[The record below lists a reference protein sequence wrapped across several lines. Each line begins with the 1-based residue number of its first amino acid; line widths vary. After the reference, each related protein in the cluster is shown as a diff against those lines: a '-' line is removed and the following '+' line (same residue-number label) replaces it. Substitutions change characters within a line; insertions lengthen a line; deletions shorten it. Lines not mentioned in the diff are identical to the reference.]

1 MKSFRA
7 VSLAAAVAVAALAAV
22 AAPAATAAS
31 SVSPV
36 PTPKTMKITK
46 KSGEECISK
55 WYVTGKASGGG
66 WEWKD
71 ETKCCPPRMAT
82 KTMTTYVEGK
92 KCLSTWTVC
101 DRELNAAGNCVWK
114 WCDKTD
120 CATPVCP
127 PKPAEMKKRYT
138 KKDGR
143 RCVSRWFACGTQIK
157 GGVCTYKGCDVVTCK
172 AACVKPAPKTM
183 TTRTP
188 TKVCVSHWWAAK
200 LNVDQSTDGQD
211 CNWVWADKEECTC
224 KPADK
229 SPVWKKC

>member
-7 VSLAAAVAVAALAAV
+7 VTLAAAVAVAAVAAA
-22 AAPAATAAS
+22 AAPAAAS
-31 SVSPV
+31 ASPR

-46 KSGEECISK
+46 AGGEECISK
-55 WYVTGKASGGG
+55 WYVTGKTAAGG
-66 WEWKD
+66 WKWTD
-71 ETKCCPPRMAT
+71 VTACCPPRMPT
-82 KTMTTYVEGK
+82 KMMTTFVEGK

-127 PKPAEMKKRYT
+127 PEPAEMIKRYT
-138 KKDGR
+138 KKDGQ
-143 RCVSRWFACGTQIK
+143 RCVSRWFSCGKQIK
-157 GGVCTYKGCDVVTCK
+157 GGVCTYKGCDVVKCK
-172 AACVKPAPKTM
+172 PPCVKPAPKTM

-188 TKVCVSHWWAAK
+188 TKVCVSHWWPAK
-200 LNVDQSTDGQD
+200 LTVDQTTDGQD

-229 SPVWKKC
+229 SPVWNKC